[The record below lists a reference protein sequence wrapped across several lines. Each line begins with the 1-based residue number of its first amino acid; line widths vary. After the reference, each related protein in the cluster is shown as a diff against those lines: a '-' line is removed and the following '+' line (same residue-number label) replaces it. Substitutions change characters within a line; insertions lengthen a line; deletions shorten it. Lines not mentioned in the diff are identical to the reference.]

1 MKVYCESKLS
11 RLRNKLIHLTSF
23 NGFCKIRHFQQ
34 CPQQLKSGKQIKNW
48 LHTHRSKRNTQSQIN
63 ELIMNPFGSS
73 HNSNLNATTFFKKIV
88 TLLADA
94 GLLTGKQTKT

>member
-48 LHTHRSKRNTQSQIN
+48 LHTPEQTQHTISNKWIDN
-63 ELIMNPFGSS
+63 EP
-73 HNSNLNATTFFKKIV
+73 V
-88 TLLADA
+88 W
-94 GLLTGKQTKT
+94 QQPQQQP

>member
-1 MKVYCESKLS
+1 MRVSF

-94 GLLTGKQTKT
+94 GLMTGKQTKT